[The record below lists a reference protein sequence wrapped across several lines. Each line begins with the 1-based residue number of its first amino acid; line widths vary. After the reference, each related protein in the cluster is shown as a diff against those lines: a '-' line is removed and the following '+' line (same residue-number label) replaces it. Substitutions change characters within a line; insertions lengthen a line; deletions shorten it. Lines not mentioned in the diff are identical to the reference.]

1 MAIYHL
7 SVKTVSRS
15 AGRSAT
21 AAAAYRAGCKITD
34 GRTGEIHDYTR
45 KGGVQS
51 ATLIVPAEAA
61 AWANDREVIWNA
73 AEQAEKRKNSTVARE
88 FEIALPSELSP
99 AERQR
104 LAVDFAHE
112 LVARHGC
119 AADVAIHAPG
129 KEGDNRNDHAHI
141 LLTTRRL
148 TPEGMGEK
156 TRELDDQKTG
166 KELVTQ
172 WRERFATLQNER
184 LREAGHAVQVDH
196 RSYAERGLQAMPT
209 WHLGPAATA
218 IERRTGQRSRIGQDF
233 DQAAAERLRK
243 AQEAGQ
249 LERQAQAVDRS
260 IIDLTGDLQAA
271 LRERDKAQEAQR
283 LAEWEAQTTANAA
296 AFKAERAAAT
306 GIDPRSRYHPDN
318 IAAREAAERAAEQ
331 DAQAEQ
337 AQKLALRT
345 QRMEA
350 EKAAIEAKRVAQV
363 PTPTPTPAPVR
374 PPAAR
379 LDPAEAEKQRLSRM
393 SSTEL
398 AEEIRRRQLPS
409 VDSEVECDR
418 AVMASTAKRR
428 ELHKQEEAG
437 KAFVLKA
444 EQAIDAWREQH
455 PLKAKMHDSGVFR
468 SAELEQRVQ
477 KAEEGRQAL
486 QAVQMQARAVAAKD
500 AELRKAVRSQ
510 VVANQAGGRA
520 ELVQLEKLHQAKVS
534 QERAAATARRELEAV
549 PKDFRAMAAGR
560 EVKAIGWSDSGSKW
574 QATPSQLKQLID
586 GYNAAPREARA
597 AILDRLTS
605 DRDSSQQLRKLLDTQ
620 KANYRENDQGIS
632 R

>member
-196 RSYAERGLQAMPT
+196 RSHAERGLQAMPT

-318 IAAREAAERAAEQ
+318 IAARKAQEQAAEQ
-331 DAQAEQ
+331 QAQAELAQKQ
-337 AQKLALRT
+337 AQRT
-345 QRMEA
+345 QRIEI
-350 EKAAIEAKRVAQV
+350 EKAAVEAQRTVQASSPV
-363 PTPTPTPAPVR
+363 PAPVQ
-374 PPAAR
+374 PPVAR

-393 SSTEL
+393 TSAEL

-409 VDSEVECDR
+409 VDSLIEQDR
-418 AVMASTAKRR
+418 QVMASTTKRR
-428 ELHKQEEAG
+428 ELHKQQEAV
-437 KAFVLKA
+437 KAFVRKA
-444 EQAIDAWREQH
+444 EQAVHAWRKKH
-455 PLKAKMHDSGVFR
+455 PLKVKMHDAGMFR
-468 SAELEQRVQ
+468 SAELLQLEQQ
-477 KAEEGRQAL
+477 AEQGQQAL
-486 QAVQMQARAVAAKD
+486 QTLQAKSRSVSEQDEQLRKQARSRVIVAQSDDRDELDKLEQLRQDKARQELAAAVAK
-500 AELRKAVRSQ
+500 
-510 VVANQAGGRA
+510 
-520 ELVQLEKLHQAKVS
+520 
-534 QERAAATARRELEAV
+534 RELEAV
-549 PKDFRAMAAGR
+549 PKDFRSMAASR
-560 EVKAIGWSDSGSKW
+560 EAKAFGWSDRGGKW
-574 QATPSQLKQLID
+574 QATPEPLKQLID
-586 GYNAAPREARA
+586 SYNASPKEVRVAVLA
-597 AILDRLTS
+597 RLTT
-605 DRDSSQQLRKLLDTQ
+605 DKVSSQQLRKLLDTQ
-620 KANYRENDQGIS
+620 KANYRENDQGMS

>member
-21 AAAAYRAGCKITD
+21 AAAAYRAGVKITD

-129 KEGDNRNDHAHI
+129 KEGDNRNHHAHI

-148 TPEGMGEK
+148 TPDGMGEK

-196 RSYAERGLQAMPT
+196 RSHAERGLQVEPT

-218 IERRTGQRSRIGQDF
+218 IERRTGKRSRIGQDY
-233 DQAAAERLRK
+233 DSAVSERLRK

-260 IIDLTGDLQAA
+260 IIDLTADLQAA
-271 LRERDKAQEAQR
+271 LRERDAQ
-283 LAEWEAQTTANAA
+283 
-296 AFKAERAAAT
+296 RAAAPR
-306 GIDPRSRYHPDN
+306 IDPRSRYHPDN
-318 IAAREAAERAAEQ
+318 IAAREAAEKAAEQ
-331 DAQAEQ
+331 AAAVEKAQRLAAFEKHANAEMAAIRAKRAAQA
-337 AQKLALRT
+337 
-345 QRMEA
+345 
-350 EKAAIEAKRVAQV
+350 
-363 PTPTPTPAPVR
+363 PTPAPAPVR
-374 PPAAR
+374 PPEAR

-409 VDSEVECDR
+409 VDSEVERDR

-468 SAELEQRVQ
+468 SAELEQHVQ

-560 EVKAIGWSDSGSKW
+560 EVKAFGWSDSGSKW
-574 QATPSQLKQLID
+574 QATPAQLKQLID

-620 KANYRENDQGIS
+620 QANYRQKDHGIS

>member
-129 KEGDNRNDHAHI
+129 KEGDNRNHHAHI

-156 TRELDDQKTG
+156 TRELDDKKTG

-196 RSYAERGLQAMPT
+196 RSHAERGLQAEPT

-363 PTPTPTPAPVR
+363 PAPTLAPVR

-409 VDSEVECDR
+409 VDSEVERDR

-549 PKDFRAMAAGR
+549 PKEFRSMAAGR
-560 EVKAIGWSDSGSKW
+560 EVKAFGWSDSGSKW
-574 QATPSQLKQLID
+574 QAAPEQLQKLID
-586 GYNAAPREARA
+586 GYNAAPREVRA
-597 AILDRLTS
+597 SMLDRITT
-605 DRDSSQQLRKLLDTQ
+605 DRGSKQLRELLDTQ
-620 KANYRENDQGIS
+620 LMNYRMKDRGLS